1 MHFPTYQPNHRRL
14 SPTVLS
20 AALVVFAA
28 AWFIA
33 AWVFHA
39 ANENS
44 KDGVF
49 RAPVWSLGVL
59 VLVPV
64 ISLVLAPWMVQERR
78 AEGGNLHK
86 IDYVALLAAVSPVI
100 FLVILFVI
108 YCLQNG

>member
-1 MHFPTYQPNHRRL
+1 MHYPTHQPNHRRL
-14 SPTVLS
+14 SPSVLS

-39 ANENS
+39 ANEHS

-49 RAPVWSLGVL
+49 GAPVWTLGVL

-64 ISLVLAPWMVQERR
+64 ISLVLAPCMVQERR
-78 AEGGNLHK
+78 SEGSLHK

-100 FLVILFVI
+100 FLVILFVV
-108 YCLQNG
+108 YYVQNG